1 MIIFKKQ
8 YDKTVNTNIE
18 AGEELRDLLNEAE
31 ALVVRAGQG
40 VKSERA
46 PLTIVEKVQISD
58 TTKLVQKLIIDLNKD
73 IKKGRSTEK
82 SREKLEKAVEA
93 LRTSII
99 NILE

>member
-8 YDKTVNTNIE
+8 YDKTVNTNVE
-18 AGEELRDLLNEAE
+18 ADEELLSLLKEAE
-31 ALVVRAGQG
+31 LLVERAGQG

-58 TTKLVQKLIIDLNKD
+58 TVKLVQKLIIDLSAD
-73 IKKGRSTEK
+73 IKKGRSTDK
-82 SREKLEKAVEA
+82 NRDKLEKAVVA
-93 LRTSII
+93 LKTSIS